1 MKRLAAVL
9 IAGLLLAGCAPS
21 PAPSPSPSTDAEVA
35 ACMEARGYPLDKPA
49 NEIEGFTM
57 DGMRAAAE
65 ACGLDD

>member
-1 MKRLAAVL
+1 
-9 IAGLLLAGCAPS
+9 
-21 PAPSPSPSTDAEVA
+21 
-35 ACMEARGYPLDKPA
+35 MEARGYPLDKPA